1 MHMSNKIDFKSRTL
15 LSTLRKTHMP
25 SAIASKFTLYS
36 ARIKNTH
43 VKQNWQHTYSIWH
56 ARNAHIKWDWIQV
69 LLSIR
74 HAHKTYML
82 SKADFKSRAL
92 FGTNRYAYFWWDLLQ
107 HSFSIR
113 YAQNCK
119 CQLRLNG
126 SRTLF
131 DKHRNGYVKRDCLK
145 PRTLFG
151 THRKRTLGEIVYKL
165 ALYSL
170 YSVRLKRTCL
180 VRLNSSLVLYLAR
193 T

>member
-15 LSTLRKTHMP
+15 LSTLRKT
-25 SAIASKFTLYS
+25 LYS
-36 ARIKNTH
+36 ARIKNTY

-82 SKADFKSRAL
+82 SKADSKSRAL
-92 FGTNRYAYFWWDLLQ
+92 FGTYRYAYFWWDLLQ
-107 HSFSIR
+107 HSYSIR
-113 YAQNCK
+113 YAQNCI

-145 PRTLFG
+145 SRTLFG
-151 THRKRTLGEIVYKL
+151 THRKHTH
-165 ALYSL
+165 
-170 YSVRLKRTCL
+170 SVRLST
-180 VRLNSSLVLYLAR
+180 NSHSTRYA
-193 T
+193 